1 MKKQTKVIRKEK
13 EETKKEREIRKNK
26 EFHATGIINLL
37 NEVLAG
43 KK

>member
-37 NEVLAG
+37 NKVLAEE
-43 KK
+43 K